1 MKKVTVGRS
10 KGIADAEQCDIHVVM
25 LSFWYST
32 VKWLVLKPL
41 VKLSYIING
50 KVIGDVKW
58 YQRHFTTPARW
69 KWLNNITYKLSIYVM
84 FK

>member
-1 MKKVTVGRS
+1 MIKDRGLKITNID
-10 KGIADAEQCDIHVVM
+10 KQKQCDIHVVM

-41 VKLSYIING
+41 VKLSFILNG
-50 KVIGDVKW
+50 RVIGKKKW
-58 YQRHFTTPARW
+58 YERHFTHPIRY
-69 KWLNNITYKLSIYVM
+69 KRLNRLCYNLTKYVM